1 MGTMI
6 EPGGAGAGGG
16 GAIELRVG
24 SEIGRLRRV
33 VVHRPGAEVDVMS
46 PSLMHDHLF
55 DDILYGRRARLE
67 HDRFR
72 QVLAAAADEV
82 VDVQDLFAEAL
93 ASEPVRRAFVAELAR
108 LERLDDELAGFLRGL
123 AAGELAEAVIA
134 GVLHRAEYF
143 ADHPAVEIVYRL
155 SPAPNLL
162 FMRDPAAVVNHGVI
176 VSSMATRA
184 RQREPLIVRTTF
196 HHNPRLAIGED
207 RVWFDELG
215 DPTFADRPHLATLE
229 GGDVLMLREDLVV
242 VGCSERTS
250 EVGVEILAEWLRRGS
265 GVRTV
270 LLVLM
275 PRRRSAMHLDT
286 VFTRISEGE
295 ALVYPPMFIRSLL
308 ELLPVV
314 KKDLSGPSI
323 RTEFKHSLL
332 DALRDEGLDLEPIF
346 CGGRGDRIAQ
356 MREQWTDGANAFCLA
371 PGVICLYERNER
383 TLDELARHGYEVVGD
398 EAVISGRVKLALDG
412 SRKTVVTVASNELS
426 RARGGPRCMTM
437 PLQRDPA

>member
-1 MGTMI
+1 MRDITTEDTTGSGPI
-6 EPGGAGAGGG
+6 H
-16 GAIELRVG
+16 LSVG

-33 VVHRPGAEVDVMS
+33 VVHRPGGEVDVMS

-55 DDILYGRRARLE
+55 DDILYGRRARQE

-72 QVLAAAADEV
+72 AVLAAVADEV
-82 VDVQDLFAEAL
+82 LDVQDLFAEAL
-93 ASEPVRRAFVAELAR
+93 TDKSVRIGFVEDLAR
-108 LERLDDELAGFLRGL
+108 LERLDEGVATHLRQL
-123 AAGELAEAVIA
+123 EAGELAAAVI
-134 GVLHRAEYF
+134 GGLLHAPAHF
-143 ADHPAVEIVYRL
+143 AQHPAAEIVYRL
-155 SPAPNLL
+155 APAPNLL
-162 FMRDPAAVVNHGVI
+162 FMRDPGAVVNHGVI
-176 VSSMATRA
+176 VSSMATRS
-184 RQREPLIVRTTF
+184 RQREPLVARTTF
-196 HHNPRLAIGED
+196 LHNPRLRVSDE

-229 GGDVLMLREDLVV
+229 GGDVLVLRPDLLV

-250 EVGVEILAEWLRRGS
+250 QVAVEILAEWLRRGS
-265 GVRTV
+265 GVETV

-286 VFTRISEGE
+286 VFTQISSHE
-295 ALVYPPMFIRSLL
+295 ALVYPPMFIPSLL

-314 KKDLSGPSI
+314 KKDLRGDSI

-332 DALRDEGLDLEPIF
+332 DALRCEGLELEPIF
-346 CGGRGDRIAQ
+346 CGGHGDRIAQ

-383 TLDELARHGYEVVGD
+383 TLEELVRHGWEVVSD
-398 EAVISGRVKLALDG
+398 EDVAAGKARLVLDG
-412 SRKTVVTVASNELS
+412 SRKTVVTLASNELS

-437 PLQRDPA
+437 PLQRDAVKW

>member
-1 MGTMI
+1 MREHATEDPTAKGPI
-6 EPGGAGAGGG
+6 H
-16 GAIELRVG
+16 LRVG

-55 DDILYGRRARLE
+55 DDILYGKRARQE

-72 QVLAAAADEV
+72 AVLATVADEV
-82 VDVQDLFAEAL
+82 LDMQDIFAEAL
-93 ASEPVRRAFVAELAR
+93 ADEAVRQSFLNDLALLEKLDAEVVAKMRDME
-108 LERLDDELAGFLRGL
+108 
-123 AAGELAEAVIA
+123 AGELAAAVIGGLLYPPA
-134 GVLHRAEYF
+134 HF
-143 ADHPAVEIVYRL
+143 AQHPAAEIVYRL
-155 SPAPNLL
+155 APAPNLL
-162 FMRDPAAVVNHGVI
+162 FMRDPGAVVNHGLI

-184 RQREPLIVRTTF
+184 RQREPLVARTAF
-196 HHNPRLAIGED
+196 LYNPRLRVGEE

-215 DPTFADRPHLATLE
+215 DPTFADRAHLATLE
-229 GGDVLMLREDLVV
+229 GGDVLVLRPDLLV

-250 EVGVEILAEWLRRGS
+250 QVAVEILAEWLRRGS
-265 GVRTV
+265 GVETV

-286 VFTRISEGE
+286 VFTQISEHE
-295 ALVYPPMFIRSLL
+295 ALVYPPMFIPSLL

-314 KKDLSGPSI
+314 KKDLRGASI

-332 DALRDEGLDLEPIF
+332 DALREEGLELEPIF
-346 CGGRGDRIAQ
+346 CGGHGDRIAQ

-383 TLDELARHGYEVVGD
+383 TLEELAQHGWEVVSD
-398 EAVISGRVKLALDG
+398 EDVVAGRAKLTVDG
-412 SRKTVVTVASNELS
+412 RRKIVVTIASNELS

-437 PLQRDPA
+437 PLERDELPAR